1 MRPWR
6 IPNEAVENPT
16 IAPFIN
22 VLDRVQRS
30 GQLRTFDFNKYL
42 RRQQAQGYA
51 DGGSISGQSPMQ
63 PQAQWPADT
72 ADLKR
77 LADVLERIDRDGVPA
92 YLGFDEFDAKQNV
105 RNRSRNLAKKG

>member
-1 MRPWR
+1 
-6 IPNEAVENPT
+6 
-16 IAPFIN
+16 
-22 VLDRVQRS
+22 
-30 GQLRTFDFNKYL
+30 
-42 RRQQAQGYA
+42 
-51 DGGSISGQSPMQ
+51 MQ
-63 PQAQWPADT
+63 PQTQQPADT